1 MQLSKETPAALPV
14 LELPRLAMLR
24 DERFLAGWTALSFG
38 LTFTLFGALY
48 AQDIRMLSRA
58 PEILWYAMCGQPLPD
73 GSTGPLLFGIGFAG
87 AMAGAL
93 LLLVRPMR

>member
-1 MQLSKETPAALPV
+1 MNTPNPSPGPQRGMV
-14 LELPRLAMLR
+14 RS
-24 DERFLAGWTALSFG
+24 LAGWTILSFG

-48 AQDIRMLSRA
+48 AQDMRMLSRA

-87 AMAGAL
+87 AMA
-93 LLLVRPMR
+93 

>member
-1 MQLSKETPAALPV
+1 MNTPTPNPGPQRGIVRNLI
-14 LELPRLAMLR
+14 
-24 DERFLAGWTALSFG
+24 GWTALSFG

-48 AQDIRMLSRA
+48 AQDMRMLSRA

-93 LLLVRPMR
+93 LLLVRPKH